1 MTERVQAARR
11 RLFDALGYQ
20 LDDEGLL
27 AQAFSHRSASG
38 PSNERLEFL
47 GDAVLDTVVSN
58 ALYVRFPSAD
68 EGVLSRLR
76 ASLVRDEALAEVARG
91 LQLGELIRLGSGE
104 LKSGGSRRDSILSD
118 ALEAL
123 LGAIFLHGGYA
134 AAEQVVLHVFDHRL
148 KALVI
153 ADAEKDAKTAL
164 QEWLQARAHT
174 LPKYELI
181 DAQGPDHARVFTVS
195 CTTEQPAHRAEAQA
209 GSRRVAEQ
217 KAAGKI
223 MDILKAINNE

>member
-1 MTERVQAARR
+1 M
-11 RLFDALGYQ
+11 FDALGYQ
-20 LDDEGLL
+20 LDDDGLL

-58 ALYVRFPSAD
+58 ALYRQFPRAD
-68 EGVLSRLR
+68 EGILSRLR
-76 ASLVRDEALAEVARG
+76 ASLVRDEALADIARS
-91 LQLGELIRLGSGE
+91 LMLGDLIRLGSGE

-134 AAEQVVLHVFDHRL
+134 AAEQVILTVFDHRL
-148 KALVI
+148 ESLVI

-164 QEWLQARAHT
+164 QEWLQARALS
-174 LPKYELI
+174 LPTYELM
-181 DAQGPDHARVFTVS
+181 DAEGPDHARVFTVS
-195 CTTEQPAHRAEAQA
+195 CTIMEPAHSAEAQA

-217 KAAGKI
+217 KAARRVLDVLMAK
-223 MDILKAINNE
+223 DVE